1 MFLGSR
7 GRARTRCVA
16 WSLPTV
22 PDLTRTPAGPGNDT
36 LVPCFETIQVQY
48 WCPVR
53 WTNPTPGCQWRRRPR
68 RCCDTRP
75 LLSGLSVTQ
84 SVVRPSICPPSS
96 PLAILL
102 ALRRST
108 RTGEPAW
115 ASETGRTHHLLKSSH
130 HVAAWVLHDRH
141 RIGRLPC
148 VLMHGWTSTGNDVT
162 TRGLLVLSAAAP
174 QLQALFRP
182 APGLQ
187 SASPRPGRRPQVVFS
202 FDVNFACCSWGD
214 PPHAG
219 TRTRALYPYHLHSC

>member
-1 MFLGSR
+1 MTPLFPVLKRFRFSAGVLSD
-7 GRARTRCVA
+7 G
-16 WSLPTV
+16 
-22 PDLTRTPAGPGNDT
+22 RTPRRVANGVGVLDDA
-36 LVPCFETIQVQY
+36 
-48 WCPVR
+48 VR
-53 WTNPTPGCQWRRRPR
+53 QS
-68 RCCDTRP
+68 
-75 LLSGLSVTQ
+75 SGLSVTDSQ
-84 SVVRPSICPPSS
+84 SVVRPSICPLSS

-102 ALRRST
+102 GLRPST

-115 ASETGRTHHLLKSSH
+115 ASETGRTHHLLKSSN

-162 TRGLLVLSAAAP
+162 TRGFLVPSPAAP